1 MSNKVKN
8 IDKPITINEKPEP
21 HFTSESEW
29 QTWKEIERYKLEV
42 QLENSKNVKM
52 WRQIHNYLR
61 DYYGELPSFE
71 LKAKYV
77 EYAQSVYNDMLV
89 IFDKF
94 EFSYFDTEDFVNPYT
109 QLWDIDILNDEDCVY
124 AEIGYNC
131 VAPYAAHLNEY
142 YRGYQLEKQELN
154 Q

>member
-8 IDKPITINEKPEP
+8 IKKQPEA

-52 WRQIHNYLR
+52 WRQIHDYLR
-61 DYYGELPSFE
+61 GYYGEIPSFE

-77 EYAQSVYNDMLV
+77 NYAQCVYEDMLRV
-89 IFDKF
+89 FDKF
-94 EFSYFDTEDFVNPYT
+94 EFSSFDAEDFVNPYT
-109 QLWDIDILNDEDCVY
+109 KLWDIDILNDDDCVY

-131 VAPYAAHLNEY
+131 VAPYAEHLNEY